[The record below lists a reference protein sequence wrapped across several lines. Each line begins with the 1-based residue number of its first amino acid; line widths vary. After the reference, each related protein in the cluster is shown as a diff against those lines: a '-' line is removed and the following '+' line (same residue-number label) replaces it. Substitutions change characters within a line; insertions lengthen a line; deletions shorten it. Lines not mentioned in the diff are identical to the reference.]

1 MWVYLRTTMLY
12 PTVSV
17 GESESCSVVSNPL
30 RPHGLQACQVSLS
43 MEFSRQEYWSGWLF
57 PSPEDLPNPGI
68 EPRSTTL
75 QVDSFLSS
83 HQGSR
88 VWILKTKI
96 TPFRLSEN
104 DLVLFLSPL
113 TWISFPGVS
122 CPDKWFD
129 CSLQEFPQR
138 PKTHQLFM
146 KNVHCLNSM
155 VLWIPCFKFTRC
167 CFHQSWAGYIL
178 CDPCY
183 CCSIP

>member
-1 MWVYLRTTMLY
+1 MSIPENYYVY
-12 PTVSV
+12 PAVSV
-17 GESESCSVVSNPL
+17 GESESCSVVSNSV

-43 MEFSRQEYWSGWLF
+43 VEFSRQEYWSGWPF

-75 QVDSFLSS
+75 QVDSLLSS
-83 HQGSR
+83 YQGSQ

-96 TPFRLSEN
+96 TPFCLNEN

-122 CPDKWFD
+122 CPDKWLD

-167 CFHQSWAGYIL
+167 CFHQSWAGCIV

-183 CCSIP
+183 CYSIP